1 MSWPKVIAIHTRS
14 LEDSFTYTTCYCLC
28 HHCYLDLMV
37 KQTWLFGLKVAS
49 WVLVIFHPKT
59 KKDPSTVKHLTVVKY
74 KPMCI
79 TLLNI
84 LCHLSIRNPLNYS
97 FLTSLYNL
105 QEADIAAAP
114 VFITAQREKA
124 VDFTRPFLR
133 VTPTVLIR
141 KAHHAD
147 ISTLEVKQLTSCNR
161 FSRPT
166 TISRTE
172 S

>member
-1 MSWPKVIAIHTRS
+1 MALWVKGYFMGSCRLSIQGKNPRRMS
-14 LEDSFTYTTCYCLC
+14 
-28 HHCYLDLMV
+28 
-37 KQTWLFGLKVAS
+37 
-49 WVLVIFHPKT
+49 
-59 KKDPSTVKHLTVVKY
+59 VKHRTMVKY

-84 LCHLSIRNPLNYS
+84 LCHLSIRNPLNY
-97 FLTSLYNL
+97 FCLTSLYNL

-147 ISTLEVKQLTSCNR
+147 ISTLEVKKLMGRNR

-166 TISRTE
+166 TIPRTG